1 MHENNRIIASLPFAG
16 LVAIPQSRESR
27 VRGVC
32 LAIFEAVAVMN
43 SRSLPSKR
51 VLIRKPGQW
60 SAVKSPEK
68 RPDFPLQ
75 AIDCA
80 EDSATFNGVPH
91 LNFLKTGPISVVTR
105 R

>member
-43 SRSLPSKR
+43 SGHCRARGFLYENPDGGRQSNLLK
-51 VLIRKPGQW
+51 
-60 SAVKSPEK
+60 SAPIFRC
-68 RPDFPLQ
+68 RP
-75 AIDCA
+75 
-80 EDSATFNGVPH
+80 
-91 LNFLKTGPISVVTR
+91 
-105 R
+105 